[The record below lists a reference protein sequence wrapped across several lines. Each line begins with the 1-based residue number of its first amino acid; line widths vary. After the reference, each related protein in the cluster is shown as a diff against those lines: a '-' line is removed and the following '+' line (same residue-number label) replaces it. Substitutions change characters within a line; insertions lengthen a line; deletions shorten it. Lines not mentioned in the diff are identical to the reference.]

1 MVGDS
6 RACSLELLSQYLLTG
21 RRCLQ
26 MVVNL
31 WEQVTFSRFYVRIK
45 IREAGTSLAILEIK
59 NTCPEF

>member
-1 MVGDS
+1 MVDDS
-6 RACSLELLSQYLLTG
+6 RACSLELLSKHLLTG

-31 WEQVTFSRFYVRIK
+31 WEQMTFSGFYVRIK
-45 IREAGTSLAILEIK
+45 IREAGTSLAILEVK